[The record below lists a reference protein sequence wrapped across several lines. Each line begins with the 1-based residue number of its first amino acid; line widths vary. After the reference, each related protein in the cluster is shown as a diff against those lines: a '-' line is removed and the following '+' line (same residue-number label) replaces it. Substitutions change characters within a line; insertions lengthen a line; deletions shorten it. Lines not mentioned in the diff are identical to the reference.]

1 MQLCCWRTKC
11 PVPLQ
16 FWQLYNS
23 VTLFRL
29 AGLEDCKEWQVRCS
43 CAFCPLA
50 LLDPF
55 NISHVSS
62 SVTSYNLFEIKP
74 IFSLCL
80 QVLML
85 ALTFLVL
92 FLGNFLTTLKV
103 VRQKVHKNQEK
114 VEKNDWGSKTVP
126 MKQGTEDFFF
136 FFFSETK
143 GFCQQ
148 HAQSLDG
155 TDWSPIGL
163 KGKCSRHFSRASTAA
178 GAASCWPIG
187 TGGYFLFLL
196 LNQFF
201 NNSFMS
207 LLAPSRATVCC
218 FYRVHSQN
226 EREWKAVFLT
236 APTPSTTPPSNPPRR
251 LCQYMNLSASWGSIH
266 LQLKVRGGSRDM
278 RQRWLSEQIHTLPF
292 KTKRLS
298 QNMLHTSVK

>member
-1 MQLCCWRTKC
+1 MAGKIFLCFLSFSASWPLQHLPCFFKC
-11 PVPLQ
+11 HKLQPVWNKAYFLSLSAGINAGSDIPGPVPWKFPYHAKSCPPEGSQ
-16 FWQLYNS
+16 KPGES
-23 VTLFRL
+23 
-29 AGLEDCKEWQVRCS
+29 GKEWLRFKNCS
-43 CAFCPLA
+43 YETR
-50 LLDPF
+50 
-55 NISHVSS
+55 H
-62 SVTSYNLFEIKP
+62 
-74 IFSLCL
+74 
-80 QVLML
+80 
-85 ALTFLVL
+85 
-92 FLGNFLTTLKV
+92 
-103 VRQKVHKNQEK
+103 RR
-114 VEKNDWGSKTVP
+114 
-126 MKQGTEDFFF
+126 FFF
-136 FFFSETK
+136 LFFFSETK

-187 TGGYFLFLL
+187 TGGYFLFLP

-207 LLAPSRATVCC
+207 LLGPSRETVCC
-218 FYRVHSQN
+218 FYRVHRQN

-236 APTPSTTPPSNPPRR
+236 AQPPAPPHPPNPPRR
-251 LCQYMNLSASWGSIH
+251 LCQYMNLSASWDSIH
-266 LQLKVRGGSRDM
+266 LQLKVRGGSRDR